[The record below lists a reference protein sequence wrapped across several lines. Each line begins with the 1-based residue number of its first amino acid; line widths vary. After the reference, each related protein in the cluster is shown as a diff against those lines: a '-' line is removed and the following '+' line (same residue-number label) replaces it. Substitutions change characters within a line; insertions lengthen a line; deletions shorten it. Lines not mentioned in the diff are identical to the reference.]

1 MPTPPVLA
9 SMDHG
14 HVSMSPVGLNH
25 MSSPVNQIHR
35 QPTLLESMPVD
46 ILRQQQDAYDN
57 LSGFLGAQC
66 AESVLDLLDS
76 SKPAPSAPPPPPLSW
91 MGSQGR
97 SSTKSASPSAPPPSS
112 APPPP
117 PPGLDVPDHVKM
129 PPGLYVPDQVPD
141 TSSAEDTSTPMHFVP
156 EHALDGSSAGGA
168 TTPSVTLDV
177 SCPTAMADSA
187 SRVARLASEGSTID
201 TDTCTVAKSDMA
213 LKCSKETDEPS
224 STCTD
229 GPVYTLADIKSHYLP
244 DKAEI
249 SPAYSLQPAEPPS

>member
-97 SSTKSASPSAPPPSS
+97 SSTKSASPSAPPPS

-117 PPGLDVPDHVKM
+117 PPGLHALDPA
-129 PPGLYVPDQVPD
+129 QVPD
-141 TSSAEDTSTPMHFVP
+141 ASAEDTYTPHRHFVQEP
-156 EHALDGSSAGGA
+156 ALDGSS
-168 TTPSVTLDV
+168 
-177 SCPTAMADSA
+177 
-187 SRVARLASEGSTID
+187 
-201 TDTCTVAKSDMA
+201 
-213 LKCSKETDEPS
+213 
-224 STCTD
+224 
-229 GPVYTLADIKSHYLP
+229 
-244 DKAEI
+244 
-249 SPAYSLQPAEPPS
+249 